1 MSMVSGFLL
10 FDLVEFYAGFNV
22 AGVAYLNKIAA
33 HGRDKPA
40 RLSWI

>member
-22 AGVAYLNKIAA
+22 AGAAYLNKSRRAGA
-33 HGRDKPA
+33 TSRQDY
-40 RLSWI
+40 RE